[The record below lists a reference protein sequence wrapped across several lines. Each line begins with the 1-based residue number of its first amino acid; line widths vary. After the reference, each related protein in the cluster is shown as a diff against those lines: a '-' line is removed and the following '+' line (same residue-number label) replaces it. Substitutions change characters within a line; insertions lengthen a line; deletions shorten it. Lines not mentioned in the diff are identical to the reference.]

1 MPIQQNVITLNSLTA
16 TLVSVPKSEQ
26 PNYERNVALSIQN
39 LDMSTSIFVG
49 NADVTSEFFGY
60 QILPQ
65 SDISIDISPSDELYA
80 ISENGTLQVAILSIG
95 E

>member
-1 MPIQQNVITLNSLTA
+1 MAIQQNMITLNSLTA
-16 TLVSVPKSEQ
+16 TLISVPKLQQ
-26 PNYERNVALSIQN
+26 PNYEKNVSLSIQN

-80 ISENGTLQVAILSIG
+80 ISDSGTPQVAILSIG